1 MSCEP
6 QIKMKTTTKLTRRIS
21 TPLFSIAI
29 IALLPACIVEDG
41 PYYGRRHVVVR
52 GPGVY
57 AALPSG
63 YAGSYYSHQ
72 GRYYYG
78 GRHEDGRFQSDG
90 QYYNHRY
97 THDGRYYYGG
107 QYYQG
112 RD

>member
-6 QIKMKTTTKLTRRIS
+6 DIKMNTTSKQTRRIS
-21 TPLFSIAI
+21 IPLFSIAI
-29 IALLPACIVEDG
+29 IALLPACIVEDRH
-41 PYYGRRHVVVR
+41 YYGRGHAVVR

-57 AALPSG
+57 AALPSD
-63 YAGSYYSHQ
+63 YAGSYYSHH

-90 QYYNHRY
+90 HYYDHRY
-97 THDGRYYYGG
+97 THNGRYYYGG